1 MFNERAVCQSIIDS
15 CCELAWPRERLCIQV
30 LDDSTDKA
38 TRDLVDDKV
47 AEWRE
52 RGVNCYALRRT
63 NRSGYKAGA
72 MKEGLDELADY
83 DFVAI
88 FDADFKPEPDFLT
101 ATVPYLIDNPEVGYV
116 QARWTFANPNESYLT
131 KAQEISLNYHVKCEQ
146 VSWSVCV
153 CGGEGGGGER
163 VVWVFFSFDS
173 PLTNPLPTHPTPP
186 PHSSSTSRTAPSSTS
201 MAPPACGGARPS

>member
-52 RGVNCYALRRT
+52 RGVNVYALRRT

-146 VSWSVCV
+146 VSIVWKW
-153 CGGEGGGGER
+153 GREREKREG
-163 VVWVFFSFDS
+163 VVAKKKKKSINIQPTLLFSLS
-173 PLTNPLPTHPTPP
+173 QP
-186 PHSSSTSRTAPSSTS
+186 
-201 MAPPACGGARPS
+201 